1 MAWQVRKYVKGNEKC
16 PFDKWMSGLTA
27 QDRAAVDAKIE
38 AIQSTNVIPPETVK
52 LYKTT
57 ALHEIKVRSRDKKQL
72 RPLCERDDQARTI
85 TIFYGGIEKDK
96 IPKGDIETAE
106 NLMAEYKAGEGSVAD
121 Y

>member
-1 MAWQVRKYVKGNEKC
+1 MAWQVRKFIKKNGRC
-16 PFDKWMSGLTA
+16 PFDKWMAGLTA
-27 QDRAAVDAKIE
+27 QDRAAVDDKID
-38 AIQSTNVIPPETVK
+38 AIQSTDVIPPETVK

-57 ALHEIKVRSRDKKQL
+57 ALHEIKIRARDRKQL
-72 RPLCERDDQARTI
+72 RPLCERDDQKKII